1 MALTNYLDAITQ
13 ALREELQ
20 RDEKVFIIGED
31 VGVYGGAFKV
41 TKGLLA
47 EFGDKR
53 IIDTPI
59 SEAAI
64 AGVAAGTAITGMRPV
79 AEIQFGD
86 FITNAFNQIVTNI
99 ATLHYRYAIPVPLV
113 IRTPSGGGIHGGP
126 FHSKNPEAWF
136 VKQPGLKVVA
146 PAFPRDAKGLL
157 KSAIRDNNP
166 VIYFEHKFLYRRIK
180 EDLPENEEII
190 VPLGKANIVREG
202 TDVSIITYGSMVHTA
217 VETANKLSEQ
227 GISLEVL
234 DLRTLQPMDKEAI
247 FATTGKTNRIVI
259 AHEDTLTAGVG
270 AEISAIISEEAF
282 EMLDAPI
289 KRVAAIDTPTPYA
302 GAMEEYFLPNTQKL
316 TKAVMDVLRF

>member
-1 MALTNYLDAITQ
+1 MALINYLEAINQ
-13 ALREELQ
+13 ALREELL
-20 RDEKVFIIGED
+20 RDEKVFVLGED
-31 VGVYGGAFKV
+31 VGIYGGAFKV
-41 TKGLLA
+41 TKGLLE
-47 EFGDKR
+47 EFGEKR

-64 AGVAAGTAITGMRPV
+64 AGVAAGIAITGMRPI
-79 AEIQFGD
+79 AEIQFAD

-99 ATLHYRYAIPVPLV
+99 ATLHYRYKIAVPLV

-157 KSAIRDNNP
+157 KAAVRDNNP

-180 EDLPENEEII
+180 EDLPEDEDI
-190 VPLGKANIVREG
+190 VVPIGKARVVKEG

-217 VETANKLSEQ
+217 IEVSDKLKEQ
-227 GISLEVL
+227 GISVEVV
-234 DLRTLQPMDKEAI
+234 DLRTLQPMDKDAI
-247 FATTGKTNRIVI
+247 IETTTKTNRVVI
-259 AHEDTLTAGVG
+259 AHEDTLTAGLG
-270 AEISAIISEEAF
+270 AEVAAIISEEAF

-289 KRVAAIDTPTPYA
+289 KRVAAINTPTPYA
-302 GAMEEYFLPNTQKL
+302 AAMEEYFLPNTAKL
-316 TKAVMDVLRF
+316 TNAVLDVVRF